1 MPASLIPTLW
11 VSFIC
16 NLLLQVYDGALTYY
30 LITLGIPELN
40 PLVDDAIKMWGAAW
54 GLLYWKALA
63 CISLALIFALRHR
76 RRALAHGALTL
87 TAALYGGLALVGFVE
102 VILDMAI

>member
-1 MPASLIPTLW
+1 MMASLIPTLW

-30 LITLGIPELN
+30 LVSLGVPELN
-40 PLVDDAIKMWGAAW
+40 PLVNDAIELWGAAW

-63 CISLALIFALRHR
+63 CVSLALIYALRHR
-76 RRALAHGALTL
+76 RRSLARGALAL
-87 TAALYGGLALVGFVE
+87 TAAVYGGLALVGFLE
-102 VILDMAI
+102 VILAVRI